1 MGSRNSNNFPYFII
15 SRVDYC
21 FNEKDMIFSQVLHRS
36 LVWIFTHKS
45 TMKIMEDTF
54 VKLMEDPKT
63 NEIME
68 RCLEQAL
75 LNYAK
80 NSGYK
85 L

>member
-1 MGSRNSNNFPYFII
+1 MKTFKYI
-15 SRVDYC
+15 
-21 FNEKDMIFSQVLHRS
+21 LHRS

-45 TMKIMEDTF
+45 TIKIMEQTF
-54 VKLMEDPKT
+54 EKLMEDPKT
-63 NEIME
+63 REIME

>member
-1 MGSRNSNNFPYFII
+1 MRWVACLGVYEMMKTFKFI
-15 SRVDYC
+15 
-21 FNEKDMIFSQVLHRS
+21 LHRS

-45 TMKIMEDTF
+45 TKKIMEDTF

-68 RCLEQAL
+68 KCLEQAL

-80 NSGYK
+80 NTGYK
-85 L
+85 I

>member
-1 MGSRNSNNFPYFII
+1 
-15 SRVDYC
+15 
-21 FNEKDMIFSQVLHRS
+21 MIFSQVLHRS

-68 RCLEQAL
+68 KCLEQAL
-75 LNYAK
+75 LSYAK

-85 L
+85 I